1 MMQQL
6 LLLWMMVAIV
16 VVVVVVMKKKKTK
29 RKRSGRHWI
38 EMWSVFMMI
47 KKNSLFRRF
56 CNFLLRHEGQLFHT
70 VFRHY
75 TVEKKIP
82 FLRRNER
89 NNEKSKTRRALVQP
103 SSDGKKPSST
113 LRTPSHKN

>member
-1 MMQQL
+1 MQQL
-6 LLLWMMVAIV
+6 LLLWMMVAI

-70 VFRHY
+70 VFRHLY
-75 TVEKKIP
+75 RRKKNSVSETKREK
-82 FLRRNER
+82 
-89 NNEKSKTRRALVQP
+89 
-103 SSDGKKPSST
+103 
-113 LRTPSHKN
+113 

>member
-6 LLLWMMVAIV
+6 LLLWMMVAI

-47 KKNSLFRRF
+47 KKKKVRF
-56 CNFLLRHEGQLFHT
+56 VSVTFLRHEDKL
-70 VFRHY
+70 
-75 TVEKKIP
+75 
-82 FLRRNER
+82 
-89 NNEKSKTRRALVQP
+89 
-103 SSDGKKPSST
+103 
-113 LRTPSHKN
+113 

>member
-1 MMQQL
+1 MQQL

-38 EMWSVFMMI
+38 EIWSVFMMI
-47 KKNSLFRRF
+47 KKKKFKRPRNL
-56 CNFLLRHEGQLFHT
+56 
-70 VFRHY
+70 Y
-75 TVEKKIP
+75 VEPKKKKIP